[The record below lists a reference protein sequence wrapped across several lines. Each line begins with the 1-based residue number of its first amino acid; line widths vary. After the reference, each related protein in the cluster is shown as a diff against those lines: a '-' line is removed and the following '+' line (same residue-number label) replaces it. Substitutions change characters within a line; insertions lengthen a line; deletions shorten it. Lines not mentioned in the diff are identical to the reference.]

1 MFKLDHSSFA
11 FTSFGFRLATAMLA
25 GLAIPAAAQ
34 QNPTPHVHDA
44 ARLEVA
50 VEENGFQIDFDSP
63 LDNLLGFEH
72 APNTDQQRQVVKDMV
87 ARLQQADQLFVVPA
101 AAKCQL
107 ESVKLN
113 APALPAELLG
123 NETGAASTESASEE
137 HKEGDE
143 HAGLETVIVFRCIN
157 PSALK
162 SLDIQIFKAFP
173 NLHKLDAAVV
183 TAKGQTGAKL
193 SPKDNRLSWQ

>member
-1 MFKLDHSSFA
+1 MSKFDLSNFSFISS
-11 FTSFGFRLATAMLA
+11 GFRLAAALLVCQA
-25 GLAIPAAAQ
+25 LPAVAQ
-34 QNPTPHVHDA
+34 QNPAPHVHGA

-72 APNTDQQRQVVKDMV
+72 APNTDQQRQTVKDM
-87 ARLQQADQLFVVPA
+87 ATRLQQADQLFISSS

-113 APALPAELLG
+113 APVLPADLLG
-123 NETGAASTESASEE
+123 NATSSALNAEPTTEE
-137 HKEGDE
+137 HGDG
-143 HAGLETVIVFRCIN
+143 HAELEAAIVFRCAN
-157 PSALK
+157 PAALK
-162 SLDIQIFKAFP
+162 SLDVQLFKAFP

>member
-1 MFKLDHSSFA
+1 MLKLDFSNYLQIPLRFHCA
-11 FTSFGFRLATAMLA
+11 AILLA
-25 GLAIPAAAQ
+25 GLAIPAVAQ
-34 QNPTPHVHDA
+34 QNAAPHVHGA

-72 APNTDQQRQVVKDMV
+72 APNTALQRQAVKDM
-87 ARLQQADQLFVVPA
+87 ATQLHQADQLFISSS

-113 APALPAELLG
+113 AQVLPADLLG
-123 NETGAASTESASEE
+123 NATTPGAEAEE
-137 HKEGDE
+137 HGDG
-143 HAGLETVIVFRCIN
+143 HAELEAAIVFHCAN

-162 SLDIQIFKAFP
+162 SLDVQLFKAFP

-183 TAKGQTGAKL
+183 AAKGQTGAKL
-193 SPKDNRLSWQ
+193 SPKDHRLNWQ